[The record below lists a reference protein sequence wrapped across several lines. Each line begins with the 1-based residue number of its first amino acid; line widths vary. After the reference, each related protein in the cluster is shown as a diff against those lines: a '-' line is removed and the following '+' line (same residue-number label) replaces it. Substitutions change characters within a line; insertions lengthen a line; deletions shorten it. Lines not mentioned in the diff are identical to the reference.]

1 MCRKG
6 AFDGDPIFIGGDG
19 RSGTTLL
26 CLILDSHPD
35 LVVGPELHFGGPK
48 NLGPYVLGC
57 CELLIAKDP
66 RAFGKGL
73 KQHPELKRGV
83 QFVKRCHRFGV
94 EFAELHRLVE
104 QQMDASRSDLVRF
117 EDRCALINAVGEFRR
132 SGSGVDRWGIK
143 IMRDIG
149 KLDAYGKVWP
159 NAQFIHIL
167 RDGRDVAASQMLE
180 HGTWGYGDIK
190 VAAKKWADLI
200 SKTRKLAKPYRMM
213 EVKYEDLVVDSER
226 TIRRLLDF
234 LGVCWD
240 ESVLHHSRIDHSLF
254 ANPYHHPSIATVVN
268 PINAFAVGRYR
279 RDLTSDQI
287 TSFNRIA
294 GETLAEFGYDL
305 S

>member
-1 MCRKG
+1 MAART
-6 AFDGDPIFIGGDG
+6 FSGDPIFIGGDG

-26 CLILDSHPD
+26 SVILDSHPS
-35 LVVGPELHFGGPK
+35 LVVGPELHFGGPE
-48 NLGPYVLGC
+48 NLGRHVLEC
-57 CELLIAKDP
+57 CELLIAEDP
-66 RAFGKGL
+66 RTFGKGL
-73 KQHPELKRGV
+73 KEHPEFKRGV
-83 QFVKRCHRFGV
+83 QFAKRCHRFGV
-94 EFAELHRLVE
+94 HFDELHRLIRE
-104 QQMDASRSDLVRF
+104 QMAVTQNNLAKF
-117 EDRCALINAVGEFRR
+117 EDRCALINAIGEFARR
-132 SGSGVDRWGIK
+132 ETETTRWGMK
-143 IMRDIG
+143 IMRDVA
-149 KLDAYGKVWP
+149 KLHRYGELWP
-159 NAQFIHIL
+159 KAQFVHII

-200 SKTRKLAKPYRMM
+200 SKARKLAKPNQMM
-213 EVKYEDLVVDSER
+213 EVKYEDLVLDSER

-240 ESVLHHSRIDHSLF
+240 DSVLQHSRIDHSLF

-268 PINAFAVGRYR
+268 PINALAVGRYR
-279 RDLTSDQI
+279 RDLTAEQI